1 MRKKLAIGAAA
12 IVALLIAVRL
22 VIGAWAG
29 HGLVRYEAWWKGE
42 VEKERALAASPRPT
56 ILGAAPI
63 DTNVCPRYRAIFVRR
78 DETTAEIQSAVKA
91 GVVTP
96 AVLAL
101 ARRERASLDAI
112 LEAVRCT
119 RCDWEVAY
127 DEVFD
132 APVPNAARAKALCE
146 LLILEEAASGASR
159 SEPLDHRPAALRD
172 LAVIRVGSDFEQGGT
187 RYHRSIGTALL
198 EVGLRALGALVAR
211 AEPGTLPLAEIEKD
225 LVALGARP
233 GLAVAV
239 HRERLG
245 LRSMATAAGE
255 KVEDAASGL
264 AIDRLVVGLA
274 LLAVDELEGEAE
286 TAAANEDRAAR
297 DRALGDVEQKA
308 QESWNPLV
316 RVAVPE
322 WRRFA
327 AEDDRASATLR
338 LVLAAV
344 KVEESRGPD
353 GGYPLKLAP
362 GKDVVYERT
371 SGGWKLSSGLAGLTL
386 ERR

>member
-1 MRKKLAIGAAA
+1 MRKKLAIGAVA

-22 VIGAWAG
+22 VIGASAG
-29 HGLVRYEAWWKGE
+29 RDLVRYDAWWKGE
-42 VEKERALAASPRPT
+42 IEKERALAATPRPT
-56 ILGAAPI
+56 ILGAAAI

-78 DETTAEIQSAVKA
+78 DETTAEIESVVKA

-96 AVLAL
+96 TVLAL
-101 ARRERASLDAI
+101 ADRERSSLDAL

-127 DEVFD
+127 DAVFD
-132 APVPNAARAKALCE
+132 TSVPNAARAKALCD
-146 LLILEEAASGASR
+146 LLILEESARRASR
-159 SEPLDHRPAALRD
+159 GEPLDHRPAALRD
-172 LAVIRVGSDFEQGGT
+172 LAVVRIGADFELGGT

-198 EVGLRALGALVAR
+198 EIGLRALGELVAS

-233 GLAVAV
+233 TLVMAV

-264 AIDRLVVGLA
+264 AVDRLVVGLA
-274 LLAVDELEGEAE
+274 LLAADALEGEAE
-286 TAAANEDRAAR
+286 TAAANDDRAAR
-297 DRALGDVEQKA
+297 DRGLGDVEQKA

-316 RVAVPE
+316 RVAVPD

-327 AEDDRASATLR
+327 AEDDRASATFR

-344 KVEESRGPD
+344 KVEESRGD
-353 GGYPLKLAP
+353 GGYPLKLDP
-362 GKDVVYERT
+362 GKDVTYERT
-371 SGGWKLSSGLAGLTL
+371 ASGWKLSSSLAKLTL
-386 ERR
+386 ERK